1 MLADLHIH
9 GLAFVLSA
17 LAKGLTEIGF
27 TEHAWVQRRTNF
39 AVFHDLLTLETLRT
53 YIIRQ

>member
-27 TEHAWVQRRTNF
+27 TEHAWVQRRTRLGKALSNW
-39 AVFHDLLTLETLRT
+39 TP
-53 YIIRQ
+53 